1 MSETPHINAKIS
13 HNVHVIVGEPLPNGK
28 LIVKQ
33 NKLFKNTATRLMTQ
47 SIAEYLA
54 GSEDSYNRKHGR
66 PNFMGFG
73 TMGITKQNNLD
84 AATVTSGF
92 DATNPPPE
100 DRTRP
105 WFESTSLALT
115 DTCGMAALYEDG
127 TNKHFWHP
135 KYGWDDPS
143 FSSTHQT
150 FQGEL
155 CTDPG
160 AVDID
165 KGWNVIERL
174 PILRTE
180 VASDCPQDL
189 DYGSD
194 GYASSVI
201 FYGYASV
208 DWVNKLLRPTELVTP
223 RTPANPD
230 STETKPVGPQLDRM
244 GISEFGLY
252 EKNNTDPHGLHTLF
266 AVFRVPSAKDIVYV
280 SANEVILVEWRVT
293 IRALMQYEAVA
304 WDPSIVNRPKGI
316 SLEAIRLPKDEQDNN
331 YIRYNATVVPAEV
344 EFSVPQRVEWSLT
357 TPTGGTPTQSSFIY
371 INNEGVE
378 TTDTNSPYI
387 KVKVGAGETEDI
399 LFVNAA
405 FAYDRTVKSRS
416 AIITGMLTDY
426 VFGIELS
433 GTIDSSDTS
442 KINFVAT
449 VKAKGSVTTG
459 VTWRIE
465 SGDPGVPLDAN
476 TRIDSTSSNTAT
488 LTISAQEQV
497 RHILITCTSAYTTD
511 IYTKAAVIRMGQT
524 EGAYVISDF
533 TILT

>member
-1 MSETPHINAKIS
+1 MSETPHINAKIT
-13 HNVHVIVGEPLPNGK
+13 HNVHVIVGKPLPDGK
-28 LIVKQ
+28 LVIRQ

-54 GSEDSYNRKHGR
+54 GSEDSYNKRHGR

-73 TMGITKQNNLD
+73 TMGIKKQNNLYSPG
-84 AATVTSGF
+84 VVSGF
-92 DATNPPPE
+92 ADKNPAPE

-105 WFESTSLALT
+105 WFESTSLGLT
-115 DTCGMAALYEDG
+115 DTCGTAATYPDG

-135 KYGWDDPS
+135 QYGWDDPS
-143 FSSTHQT
+143 YTDQT

-160 AVDID
+160 AVDVN

-208 DWVNKLLRPTELVTP
+208 DWVNKLLKPTELVTSRLVDP
-223 RTPANPD
+223 E

-244 GISEFGLY
+244 AISEFGLY

-266 AVFRVPSAKDIVYV
+266 AGFRVPSVDDIVYV

-293 IRALMQYEAVA
+293 VRALMPFEAVA
-304 WDPSIVNRPKGI
+304 WDPSIVGRPKGI
-316 SLEAIRLPKDEQDNN
+316 GLDAIRLPEDEQHNK
-331 YIRYNATVVPAEV
+331 YIRYNATVIPLES
-344 EFSVPQRVEWSLT
+344 EYSVPQRVSWSLT
-357 TPTGGTPTQSSFIY
+357 TPSGGTPTQSDFIY
-371 INNEGVE
+371 INNDGTP
-378 TTDTNSPYI
+378 TTNTNSPYI
-387 KVKVGAGETEDI
+387 KVKVGAGETEDL

-405 FAYDRTVKSRS
+405 YAQDLTIKSKA
-416 AIITGMLTDY
+416 AIITGLLTDY

-433 GTIDSSDTS
+433 GIIDDTTANKVNFFSS
-442 KINFVAT
+442 
-449 VKAKGSVTTG
+449 VKAKGTVTPN

-465 SGDPGVPLDAN
+465 SGDSGVPLAAD
-476 TRIDSTSSNTAT
+476 TKITPTSGTTAA

-497 RHILITCTSAYTTD
+497 RHILVTCTSAFTTD
-511 IYTKAAVIRMGQT
+511 IYTRAVVIRMGET